1 MTSTTTTTPNPHRV
15 LVLGATGYIGQA
27 VVQALS
33 LHGHRVQALLR
44 PGSRAAG
51 LLPAGV
57 EVLRGDLADSSSL
70 SALVTPDVDVVL
82 NLATPSGD
90 LDADAAAT
98 EALLEPLRGTG
109 RAFVYTS
116 GVWVLG
122 ATHGRVA
129 DEASSTDPLDVVAYR
144 PQVEQQVLAAAADGV
159 RSVVVRP
166 GVVHGRGGGIPEML
180 VSLAAK
186 HGSGLIVGPAPVR
199 WPMVH
204 VDDLADLFVLAA
216 ERAEPGSVLH
226 GVTEWAVDT
235 GALAHAA
242 ARAAGVQGVRA
253 WSLVDARR
261 ALGEAFA
268 DALASDQSVSADA
281 TRRAVAWEP
290 TGLTALADVAAGSY
304 APTVAA

>member
-226 GVTEWAVDT
+226 GSPSGLLTLARSRTLRPGRPECRACERGRWSTRDAHWARPSPT
-235 GALAHAA
+235 RS
-242 ARAAGVQGVRA
+242 RATSR
-253 WSLVDARR
+253 SLRTPHGGR
-261 ALGEAFA
+261 W
-268 DALASDQSVSADA
+268 
-281 TRRAVAWEP
+281 R
-290 TGLTALADVAAGSY
+290 GSRP
-304 APTVAA
+304 A